1 MRRRPAPFL
10 RIACAAL
17 ALAAC
22 TSARAAVITV
32 GPPGDANCQY
42 HSLQA
47 AIDAAAASPGLD
59 ILRVAAGTYTAQR
72 LSISDAGDLA
82 IEGGFVDCANL
93 VRAGT
98 STLDGQGAN
107 PPGPVISHEAGGRLT
122 LSDLVIQNGNA
133 ASADS
138 TSGLGGGVYSSGAGA
153 LTVYRTRISSNRAS
167 VGGGLFVA
175 PASFDQVKEVTLTGV
190 GFDANTATESGGGL
204 YALHADVRITGTDIS
219 YFSGNL
225 ANGTAF
231 DSGGGAIYAVD
242 SDVEIDGRMPTNFP
256 FMDGNSTAATGGA
269 IHFRATGNASH
280 ELRLAKRAG
289 SDPISL
295 SANSARF
302 GGAIYLRSAVK
313 PAAGKVLAE
322 LRDVIVEDNRATQG
336 SAFFVHGANDTGAS
350 VFMTANAADMPE
362 HCAPAQRC
370 NRIQHNVG
378 GMETIT
384 LNGDA
389 ADSRTEFIFYRGL
402 MLDNVAA
409 SSGGLIRSAG
419 RGHAHVDLDSS
430 VLANND
436 AGNAT
441 LINVADTVGQTIQ
454 NCTIAGNLRVNPVV
468 VQATTAGNGPLRLHN
483 SIVFQPNVPILWLN
497 TGVVADPRNLL
508 VGSGHA
514 LSDLAARNIQL
525 TSDPLFVDPGHGDF
539 RPRLG
544 SQAINRWQPDGHV
557 EVPIFDL
564 IGATRPAPPTNM
576 PTPYDFG
583 AYEYGA
589 VIDAIFTD
597 WFEISR

>member
-47 AIDAAAASPGLD
+47 AINAAAASPGLD

-133 ASADS
+133 ASASS
-138 TSGLGGGVYSSGAGA
+138 TNALGGGVYSSGAGA

-167 VGGGLFVA
+167 IGGGMFVA
-175 PASFDQVKEVTLTGV
+175 PAAFDQIKQVTLAGV
-190 GFDANTATESGGGL
+190 GFNSNTATESGGGL
-204 YALHADVRITGTDIS
+204 YALHADVRITGNDAG

-231 DSGGGAIYAVD
+231 DNGGGAIYAAD

-256 FMDGNSTAATGGA
+256 FMDGNSAVATGGA

-322 LRDVIVEDNRATQG
+322 LRDV
-336 SAFFVHGANDTGAS
+336 
-350 VFMTANAADMPE
+350 
-362 HCAPAQRC
+362 
-370 NRIQHNVG
+370 
-378 GMETIT
+378 
-384 LNGDA
+384 
-389 ADSRTEFIFYRGL
+389 
-402 MLDNVAA
+402 
-409 SSGGLIRSAG
+409 
-419 RGHAHVDLDSS
+419 
-430 VLANND
+430 
-436 AGNAT
+436 
-441 LINVADTVGQTIQ
+441 
-454 NCTIAGNLRVNPVV
+454 
-468 VQATTAGNGPLRLHN
+468 
-483 SIVFQPNVPILWLN
+483 
-497 TGVVADPRNLL
+497 
-508 VGSGHA
+508 
-514 LSDLAARNIQL
+514 
-525 TSDPLFVDPGHGDF
+525 
-539 RPRLG
+539 
-544 SQAINRWQPDGHV
+544 
-557 EVPIFDL
+557 
-564 IGATRPAPPTNM
+564 
-576 PTPYDFG
+576 
-583 AYEYGA
+583 
-589 VIDAIFTD
+589 
-597 WFEISR
+597 